1 MAIYLGSA
9 LRDAKISVPM
19 IFDISVFVIL
29 ICCCLLFLIK
39 PTQTTS
45 PKP

>member
-9 LRDAKISVPM
+9 LRDAKIPVTM
-19 IFDISVFVIL
+19 IFDASVSVIL

-39 PTQTTS
+39 PTQTAS